1 MPFLVVASAD
11 PQIKP
16 AVFGCFGE
24 KRKGRKSV
32 FHKIKPN
39 KREPKDQFSA
49 VTGGSNW
56 SFLYR
61 NPEKRTKQTREETKM
76 KREKHTKSVWRKT
89 SENGREADTDC
100 KKEGWIRDGI
110 SS

>member
-11 PQIKP
+11 PQTKP
-16 AVFGCFGE
+16 AVFGCFGK
-24 KRKGRKSV
+24 KRKSRKNV
-32 FHKIKPN
+32 FQKIKPN

-61 NPEKRTKQTREETKM
+61 NPEKRTNQTREETKM
-76 KREKHTKSVWRKT
+76 KREKHTKSVWRKANK
-89 SENGREADTDC
+89 NGREAYIDYE
-100 KKEGWIRDGI
+100 KDG
-110 SS
+110 